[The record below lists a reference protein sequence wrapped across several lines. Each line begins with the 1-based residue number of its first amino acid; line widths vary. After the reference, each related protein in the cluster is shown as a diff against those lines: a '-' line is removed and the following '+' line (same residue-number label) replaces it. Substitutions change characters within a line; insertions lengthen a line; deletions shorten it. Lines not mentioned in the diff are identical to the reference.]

1 MRKNSKCKEGVQY
14 VQSEGKWNRNL
25 NDEYYHGKGY
35 QDQDLNIRGKP
46 KRGLA
51 SFQIEEKLWKEFD
64 KIVEK
69 EHGRY
74 KKSYIIESLI
84 REYMAARKSGC
95 VNNNKEDFYR

>member
-1 MRKNSKCKEGVQY
+1 MRKNAKTI
-14 VQSEGKWNRNL
+14 

-35 QDQDLNIRGKP
+35 NSKDLNIRGKP

-64 KIVEK
+64 EQIEK

-84 REYMAARKSGC
+84 REYMAVKKSGC
-95 VNNNKEDFYR
+95 VNSEI